1 MNSLVSVL
9 AVIAGLGI
17 IGFLIWKYVLSN
29 PSLPAKVATAVGNT
43 AADVIAP
50 EGTQFSNSMT
60 DLANATANLYPQ
72 GSYQNQVSQAIG
84 QFESNPLVKI
94 GNQISDFMSGI
105 GALISP
111 WMSSV
116 LQQQANIINQLNQQS
131 QSQQSAYQVSS
142 SGAYAPPGQLYIAPI
157 LFPSSIQTSP
167 IKAISTQESQG
178 LGRF

>member
-29 PSLPAKVATAVGNT
+29 PSLPVKVATAVGNT

-50 EGTQFSNSMT
+50 EGTQLSNSMA
-60 DLANATANLYPQ
+60 DLFNATANLYPQ
-72 GSYQNQVSQAIG
+72 GSYQRQISQAMA

-105 GALISP
+105 GSLISP

-116 LQQQANIINQLNQQS
+116 LQQQANTINQLNQ

-142 SGAYAPPGQLYIAPI
+142 SGAYAPPGQLYTAPV

-167 IKAISTQESQG
+167 IKAIAIQEAEG